1 MTKSQPSLS
10 SYACRPCTPLPSI
23 YPTYRFGTVEED
35 LFRGGYPKD
44 RNHRFLARLG
54 LKTIVSLTPEPL
66 SEPSIL
72 KFAASNNITLVHIR
86 VDRPKENIPLSFPK
100 VAQILPVLI
109 DSCSYPLYV
118 HCLDGSLVT
127 TLVIM
132 CLRKLQCWSVASY
145 RSECIRYL
153 KEAMLSSEEAEFV
166 TKFTGD
172 FEISHALAARLP
184 KWLWGNLGNTAISST
199 LTPASG
205 TVSSESEA
213 YVSLPVF
220 PFKRHPTLK
229 VRLPTVPLPIPL
241 DTAVSQSTG
250 HTTFVSD
257 PLAASNIIQ
266 SDQSSSGLSGS
277 MSPPSISTFIGNQQY
292 LNSRQGSLTA
302 NQTLIPNST
311 STRGSFSG
319 VASLGYGLH
328 RSAMEASTLR
338 TSVANTILSTSSSVA
353 SLYNTRSSG
362 DSRQSQF
369 QSEGQQTESETVFNH
384 AHSSAVMNTRILQ
397 LPELMSVVPSLERVN
412 HSLVSSISGTFNG
425 YALTPPPNSQLPNA
439 SIQTSPSETLAHLH
453 TVVNDP
459 LQARLNNESTS
470 HSLSHS
476 DDKPITASTTALEKE
491 DAWRSS
497 VNEFQTQSRSGSQT
511 KLAYIPDILSVSTA
525 SYLRKFTHSP
535 SASVTGNA
543 ALGGLRFNS
552 MQQQGVTGISN
563 NDDMSGITR
572 GYSGNLSGSPS
583 TMDKRSILTMNG
595 NGNASSANA
604 IRSSVLSIRNDGEM
618 SDEEDEDM
626 SRTLQAL
633 ALEFGN
639 VSRPT

>member
-1 MTKSQPSLS
+1 
-10 SYACRPCTPLPSI
+10 
-23 YPTYRFGTVEED
+23 
-35 LFRGGYPKD
+35 
-44 RNHRFLARLG
+44 
-54 LKTIVSLTPEPL
+54 
-66 SEPSIL
+66 
-72 KFAASNNITLVHIR
+72 
-86 VDRPKENIPLSFPK
+86 
-100 VAQILPVLI
+100 
-109 DSCSYPLYV
+109 
-118 HCLDGSLVT
+118 
-127 TLVIM
+127 
-132 CLRKLQCWSVASY
+132 
-145 RSECIRYL
+145 
-153 KEAMLSSEEAEFV
+153 
-166 TKFTGD
+166 
-172 FEISHALAARLP
+172 
-184 KWLWGNLGNTAISST
+184 
-199 LTPASG
+199 
-205 TVSSESEA
+205 
-213 YVSLPVF
+213 
-220 PFKRHPTLK
+220 
-229 VRLPTVPLPIPL
+229 
-241 DTAVSQSTG
+241 
-250 HTTFVSD
+250 
-257 PLAASNIIQ
+257 
-266 SDQSSSGLSGS
+266 

-328 RSAMEASTLR
+328 
-338 TSVANTILSTSSSVA
+338 
-353 SLYNTRSSG
+353 RSSG

-412 HSLVSSISGTFNG
+412 HSLVSSIS
-425 YALTPPPNSQLPNA
+425 
-439 SIQTSPSETLAHLH
+439 
-453 TVVNDP
+453 
-459 LQARLNNESTS
+459 
-470 HSLSHS
+470 
-476 DDKPITASTTALEKE
+476 ASTTALEKE

-511 KLAYIPDILSVSTA
+511 KLAYIPDILSASTA

-535 SASVTGNA
+535 SAS
-543 ALGGLRFNS
+543 R
-552 MQQQGVTGISN
+552 
-563 NDDMSGITR
+563 
-572 GYSGNLSGSPS
+572 YSGNLSGSPS